1 MVVCVVCRGG
11 HAEDVNDACWAP
23 DTTALL
29 TGSIEN
35 VCMVWDVSKGKGQG
49 RLTDHGHYVQGVA
62 WDPAQQYVVSQSADR
77 TCRQACLVL
86 SRIVRQIQRISVC
99 GAEFEWQRLEI
110 LVTRSLHI
118 ANQDNVSACPVSDQ
132 GFAQRWQG
140 K

>member
-1 MVVCVVCRGG
+1 MVVSVVCRGG

-23 DTTALL
+23 DATALL

-86 SRIVRQIQRISVC
+86 SRIMR
-99 GAEFEWQRLEI
+99 
-110 LVTRSLHI
+110 
-118 ANQDNVSACPVSDQ
+118 
-132 GFAQRWQG
+132 
-140 K
+140 